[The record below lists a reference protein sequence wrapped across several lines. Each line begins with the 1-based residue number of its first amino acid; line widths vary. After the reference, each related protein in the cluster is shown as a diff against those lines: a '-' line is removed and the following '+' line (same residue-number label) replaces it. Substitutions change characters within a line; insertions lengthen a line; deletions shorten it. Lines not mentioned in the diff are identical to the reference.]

1 MPTFRVKYISEMAGV
16 GGGGADVMQATCVLM
31 KILLVYQQGKKCC
44 V

>member
-1 MPTFRVKYISEMAGV
+1 MPTFRVKYISKMR
-16 GGGGADVMQATCVLM
+16 GGGFDVMQATCIFL